1 MIPEAIQALLHQL
14 QAAGFEAYLVGGC
27 VRDTLL
33 GRPIHDWDLTTSARP
48 EQVMGLFPHC
58 AATGLKHGTVTVL
71 HQGYAAEVTTYRAD
85 GVYINGRRPETVQFI
100 SSLSED
106 LRRRDFTVNA
116 MAMDSAGKLVDPYG
130 GQADLDAGL
139 IRCVGRP
146 EARFQEDAL
155 RMLRG
160 IRFSAQMGFAIEDS
174 TLSAM
179 ERCAPLCRSLSAERI
194 RDEIEKT
201 LLSDRPELVQAMVE
215 LGMLKGVGVEA
226 AGSLLALRKTT
237 PDRLARWAQLRR
249 LVPQLDLSKLR
260 LDNRSIRTCNLAAGL
275 YADELSALQMKRLI
289 AYTGWEVA
297 CCVAKMNGQLPLTEA
312 IASSNDCVTLSQLAV
327 KGDMLSAVEAKQVGR
342 TLYRML
348 DYVLDH
354 PDQNDAQT
362 LLRLDWL
369 K

>member
-1 MIPEAIQALLHQL
+1 
-14 QAAGFEAYLVGGC
+14 
-27 VRDTLL
+27 
-33 GRPIHDWDLTTSARP
+33 
-48 EQVMGLFPHC
+48 MGLFPHC

-160 IRFSAQMGFAIEDS
+160 IRFSAQLGFAIEDS

-362 LLRLDWL
+362 LLHLDWL